1 MQVSQVSTT
10 LRGPSS
16 SFVSVDHD
24 SLFSAIR
31 TLLPEYFIDVKV
43 YDESRTKAAAA
54 VGGGSRVFYTL
65 RSPVKYDIGN
75 GDIVQPVLRIQDQ
88 TFPGRALRVEVG
100 LYRQVCTNGLMAFS
114 ADFEPIRIAHT
125 TNKRELFTGIAA
137 ALQVAVSRVE
147 ATIQKARQLYE
158 MPVLNP
164 VATVEALDLP
174 KKLKDSILTSLK
186 IRASGTGSGLI
197 RAQDNLNTV
206 WGLYNFI
213 NESDAKSARSPL
225 AALNRDTDMLV
236 AIQAVA

>member
-1 MQVSQVSTT
+1 
-10 LRGPSS
+10 
-16 SFVSVDHD
+16 
-24 SLFSAIR
+24 
-31 TLLPEYFIDVKV
+31 
-43 YDESRTKAAAA
+43 
-54 VGGGSRVFYTL
+54 
-65 RSPVKYDIGN
+65 
-75 GDIVQPVLRIQDQ
+75 
-88 TFPGRALRVEVG
+88 
-100 LYRQVCTNGLMAFS
+100 MAFS